1 MRFYRIQDEYIKGVN
16 EMLSGKVESVK
27 VVVQGFKG
35 SLEITKQAM
44 ITKLGEVEL
53 DKPCFIASGNQIF
66 ENIDSF
72 DVNCV
77 KDTDLRKSRDNNE
90 FIECKY
96 NGSKAVYNA
105 KTHVCKVIFEGILYN
120 FEKISSVKQEENN

>member
-1 MRFYRIQDEYIKGVN
+1 MRFYRIQDEYTAQINSMLKG
-16 EMLSGKVESVK
+16 EVESVK
-27 VVVQGFKG
+27 VLVQGFKG

-44 ITKLGEVEL
+44 ITKLGEVSL
-53 DKPCFIASGNQIF
+53 DKPCFIASGSQIF

-77 KDTDLRKSRDNNE
+77 KDSDLRKSRDNNE

-96 NGSKAVYNA
+96 NGSKALYNA
-105 KTHVCKVIFEGILYN
+105 KTHVCKVVFEGILYN
-120 FEKISSVKQEENN
+120 FEKISSVKQDENK